1 MEDNNAPIIIIPKD
15 RENLKLP
22 AIDLIHEYEDENDR
36 RIYLEGSIGT
46 EDDISNDNSMG
57 IVKKILRY
65 NRADIGIPP
74 EKRKPIQ
81 LFIDSEGGALDGAL
95 VLSNFILQSKT
106 PVYTINMCC
115 AYSAAGII
123 LCCGHKRLALRGSTV
138 LVHTYSAGVDG
149 PREQIDNM
157 KRFYDKLDKRTTEIL
172 FSRTKI
178 DAKTYRS
185 KAPKNWFLDDAESL
199 KWGIIDKIVDDI
211 DEIL

>member
-1 MEDNNAPIIIIPKD
+1 MEDNNIPIIIIPKD
-15 RENLKLP
+15 KENLKLP

-81 LFIDSEGGALDGAL
+81 LFIDSGGGELDGAL
-95 VLSNFILQSKT
+95 ILSNFILQSKT

-123 LCCGHKRLALRGSTV
+123 LCCGHKRLALKGSTV

-149 PREQIDNM
+149 
-157 KRFYDKLDKRTTEIL
+157 LL
-172 FSRTKI
+172 
-178 DAKTYRS
+178 
-185 KAPKNWFLDDAESL
+185 
-199 KWGIIDKIVDDI
+199 
-211 DEIL
+211 